1 MNIMVVDD
9 EILSVASLARGLR
22 SKGHQVVT
30 LQSAY
35 DALAIIASDGSSI
48 DLIVT
53 DYQMP
58 EMNGIDFLR
67 NIRQEKKRIPVI
79 IMTALADQKIMVVA
93 LKAGCDGFLAKPFN
107 LDELSLEIEKARAL
121 SASSRNSQ
129 DPE

>member
-1 MNIMVVDD
+1 MKIMVVDD